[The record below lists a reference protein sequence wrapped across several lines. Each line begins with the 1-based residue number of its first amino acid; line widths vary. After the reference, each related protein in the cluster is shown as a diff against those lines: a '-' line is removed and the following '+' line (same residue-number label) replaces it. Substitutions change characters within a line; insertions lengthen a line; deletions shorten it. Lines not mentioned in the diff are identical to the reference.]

1 MSMCNTETI
10 HCTYILHVKSIYI
23 ACIAPPSDAESE
35 GRVYTHSESG
45 VRVYS

>member
-10 HCTYILHVKSIYI
+10 HCTYITCEEYIYI